1 MSLHFDSENGHW
13 RVDHPG
19 GRWMKEKWENDR
31 AVTDFFKVSM
41 ADCQRWYQD
50 FLLHWEKMLK
60 TTGK

>member
-1 MSLHFDSENGHW
+1 MIHSK
-13 RVDHPG
+13 

>member
-1 MSLHFDSENGHW
+1 MIHSK
-13 RVDHPG
+13 

-31 AVTDFFKVSM
+31 AVTDVFKVSM